1 MPYPNKDIKY
11 KTEQKNILTKLLDI
25 LGYNTSKTFLLYDL
39 DNDLETQE
47 KITNLCE
54 DIKKYYPSSS
64 CIGTNGKKCNRPY
77 LSIIRYILKHNNMK
91 LYSMNYVIPTDNKKY
106 IRTKQYTII

>member
-1 MPYPNKDIKY
+1 MPYKKKDIKY
-11 KTEQKNILTKLLDI
+11 ETEQKNILTKLLNILEYDI
-25 LGYNTSKTFLLYDL
+25 SKTFLLYDL
-39 DNDLETQE
+39 DNDLEKQE
-47 KITNLCE
+47 KIKSLCD

-77 LSIIRYILKHNNMK
+77 LSIIRYILKHNDMK
-91 LYSMNYVIPTDNKKY
+91 LFSMNYAIPTENKKY